1 MWRTSLVETAAARLE
16 AKDYTP
22 VPPDLKVKCL
32 ELVWFRDINK
42 KLRKSIGGGHL
53 QGEDYFEGLYD
64 RMAVD
69 DWELEGFMQRV
80 FKVLTMI
87 LMEQGNVHKLEKS
100 LIFKIDK
107 ANGSANA
114 YRKDTNEPLRFELR
128 DYEVARQLFWESELF
143 NESFNIGKGTSEALY
158 KKALAD
164 EREGVKPRDLVILPA
179 PLEPSVPS
187 VAQPLVQESPPF
199 AT

>member
-22 VPPDLKVKCL
+22 GPADLKVKCL
-32 ELVWFRDINK
+32 ELVWFRDINEK
-42 KLRKSIGGGHL
+42 RAKAIGGLEGN
-53 QGEDYFEGLYD
+53 DYFEGLYD

-87 LMEQGNVHKLEKS
+87 LMEQGNVHRLEKS

-114 YRKDTNEPLRFELR
+114 YRKDTNEALRFELR

-164 EREGVKPRDLVILPA
+164 ERAGVKPSELVLLPPVVVEA
-179 PLEPSVPS
+179 PALPVE
-187 VAQPLVQESPPF
+187 Q
-199 AT
+199 

>member
-1 MWRTSLVETAAARLE
+1 MWRTSLIETAAARLE

-22 VPPDLKVKCL
+22 VPADLKVKCL
-32 ELVWFRDINK
+32 ELVWFRDINEK
-42 KLRKSIGGGHL
+42 RRKMVGEGRL
-53 QGEDYFEGLYD
+53 EGEDYFDRLYD

-114 YRKDTNEPLRFELR
+114 YRKETNEALRFELR

-164 EREGVKPRDLVILPA
+164 ERAGVKPSELVIMPTPTVIA
-179 PLEPSVPS
+179 
-187 VAQPLVQESPPF
+187 ESP
-199 AT
+199 A

>member
-1 MWRTSLVETAAARLE
+1 MWRTSLVETANARLE

-22 VPPDLKVKCL
+22 VPADLKVKCL
-32 ELVWFRDINK
+32 ELVWFKDINEQV
-42 KLRKSIGGGHL
+42 RKVTGDL
-53 QGEDYFEGLYD
+53 QGADYFEGLYD

-107 ANGSANA
+107 VNGQANA
-114 YRKDTNEPLRFELR
+114 YRKDTNEELRFELR

-143 NESFNIGKGTSEALY
+143 NESFNVGKGTSEALY
-158 KKALAD
+158 KKALAV
-164 EREGVKPRDLVILPA
+164 ERAAKPSELVILPA
-179 PLEPSVPS
+179 PLETPVDI
-187 VAQPLVQESPPF
+187 QP
-199 AT
+199 